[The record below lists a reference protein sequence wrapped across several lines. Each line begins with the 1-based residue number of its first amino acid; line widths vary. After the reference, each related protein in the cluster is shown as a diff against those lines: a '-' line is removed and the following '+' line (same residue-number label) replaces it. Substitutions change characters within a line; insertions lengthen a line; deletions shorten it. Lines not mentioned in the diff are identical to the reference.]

1 MDQNADNG
9 TRPLL
14 LDRNLMIIFAITLVA
29 MMGVSSITPALPEVA
44 RAYDISAREIGLLIA
59 AFTVPG
65 VFLSPVI
72 GVLADRYGRK
82 AVIVPSLVLFSIAGG
97 ACALTTDYE
106 QLVVLRL
113 LQGIGGAS
121 LNTLNMTLIGDI
133 YSGHRRVTAMGYAG
147 GLISATAAGYPLVGG
162 LVALLGWRYA
172 FGLPI
177 LGLPVALLVVITL
190 REPALQAPERLGVYL
205 RKMVL
210 LLADR
215 NVLLL
220 FLCGFIIFLA
230 LYGPVVTYLPF
241 FLENRFGYSAPEVGM
256 VIALNAAA
264 SAVASFR
271 LGAITRHLSRKA
283 IMAWSLALTAVA
295 LAAIPYADNIWPVLV
310 AVTVSGGSMGVALS
324 MVQLLLTESAPAEQ
338 RGAIM
343 TLNGA
348 MFRVGQTAGPL
359 AMGGLLAMGGMPGVF
374 LGGAALCAGTLGIV
388 LAAMRAG
395 APVKH

>member
-1 MDQNADNG
+1 MEQNADNG

-72 GVLADRYGRK
+72 GVLADRFGRK

-177 LGLPVALLVVITL
+177 LGLPVALLVIMTL
-190 REPALQAPERLGVYL
+190 REPALRTPERLGVYL
-205 RKMVL
+205 RKMAL

-241 FLENRFGYSAPEVGM
+241 FLEDRFAYTAPEVGM

-271 LGAITRHLSRKA
+271 LGAITRHLSRKS

-295 LAAIPYADNIWPVLV
+295 LAAIPYATSIWPVIV
-310 AVTVSGGSMGVALS
+310 AVIVSGGSMGVALS
-324 MVQLLLTESAPAEQ
+324 MVQLLLTESTPAEQ
-338 RGAIM
+338 RAAIM

-374 LGGAALCAGTLGIV
+374 FGAAALCAATLLIV
-388 LAAMRAG
+388 LVAMKAG
-395 APVKH
+395 APVKY